1 MSKKRVCG
9 LLTAAALLL
18 SCLGVSGCAAK
29 QAAVEPMEPEE
40 VNTLTFDAI
49 GGADVMPIAGYYGPH
64 LSDYCYNGERQ
75 PSFVT
80 DEFMKLTAE
89 SGINLLNHSY
99 LNYSASA
106 KAVHDLL
113 DYGEKYGVGICV
125 YDAKVAGA
133 LGDSTPSLTMTA
145 EQIAAYSRHPAF
157 CGLYVADEPQ
167 WAGFHLGDGTRTID
181 LYAPSLQ
188 NLRTLGV
195 YGYVNAL
202 PDYNGKPEQYR
213 AYLREMITKMDL
225 PYLSVDAYI
234 WDKSNMDFHNYF
246 YIMDEVRD
254 AALEANI
261 PFWTFVQT
269 GSQWNDGQK
278 HFDSDPNYVL
288 NNKQF
293 QWTVSVNLAWG
304 VQGIQYFTLIQPYH
318 FSWALT
324 EPFDFNRNGM
334 VGAWGNINEWYYYA
348 QESNRQI
355 AAVDEV
361 LMHSKSKGVLVY
373 GDRAKQDTAGL
384 KGIIQAD
391 GWRELVDLEATGDV
405 MVGCF
410 NYQGKTALY
419 VVNYDYE
426 YAQDI
431 TLKLNKKHNVT
442 VIYDA
447 ETEHYS
453 AKNLTLPMQAGY
465 GALIVID
472 D

>member
-1 MSKKRVCG
+1 MSKKRVYC
-9 LLTAAALLL
+9 LLAAAALLI
-18 SCLGVSGCAAK
+18 SCLGISGCAGSKNEVA
-29 QAAVEPMEPEE
+29 PMEPEQ
-40 VNTLTFDAI
+40 VNTVTFDAI

-64 LSDYCYNGERQ
+64 LADHCYNGERQ
-75 PSFVT
+75 PNFVT

-99 LNYSASA
+99 LNYSSSS
-106 KAVHDLL
+106 KTVHQLL

-125 YDAKVAGA
+125 YDTSIASA
-133 LGDSTPSLTMTA
+133 LGDATPSLSVTA
-145 EQIAAYSRHPAF
+145 ERLAAYSKHPAF
-157 CGLYVADEPQ
+157 CGVYVADEPQ

-181 LYAPSLQ
+181 HYAQSVQ
-188 NLRTLGV
+188 NLRELGV
-195 YGYVNAL
+195 YAYVNAL
-202 PDYNGKPEQYR
+202 PDYKNKPQEYR
-213 AYLREMITKMDL
+213 AYLREMITKMNLD
-225 PYLSVDAYI
+225 YLSVDAYI
-234 WDKSNMDFHNYF
+234 WDKSNMDFNNYF

-254 AALEANI
+254 AAMEANI

-269 GSQWNDGQK
+269 GSQWNDASIR
-278 HFDSDPNYVL
+278 FDSDPEYEL

-318 FSWALT
+318 FAYALS

-373 GDRAKQDTAGL
+373 GDKATAATYGL
-384 KGIIQAD
+384 KGIINAE
-391 GWRELVDLEATGDV
+391 GWRELVEVDATGDV
-405 MVGCF
+405 MIGCF

-447 ETEHYS
+447 ETSHYA